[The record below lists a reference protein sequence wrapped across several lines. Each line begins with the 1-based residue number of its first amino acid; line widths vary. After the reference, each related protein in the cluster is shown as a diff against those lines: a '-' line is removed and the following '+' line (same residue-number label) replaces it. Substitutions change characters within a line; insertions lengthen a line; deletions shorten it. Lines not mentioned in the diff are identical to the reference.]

1 MPKYTLQEMSDM
13 HKKGERRVYPKL
25 DVYRL
30 LDTDDFVKRM
40 VRYERAIPASIIKA
54 VLSGL
59 RDTLKR
65 VLSEGYTVKIDELG
79 VFSLS
84 LDFADDKPKV
94 MQEENDKMA
103 YRRVQVKNVN
113 FKVDPQLLKQLQQD
127 TDLERSMS
135 GVKVIRK
142 SLYTRE
148 ERIQRAL
155 QFIETNGF
163 IHLTEYAY
171 LNNLNRTAASLD
183 LKQICS
189 DPHSPITSSGRGSH
203 KVWVKRADGC

>member
-1 MPKYTLQEMSDM
+1 
-13 HKKGERRVYPKL
+13 
-25 DVYRL
+25 
-30 LDTDDFVKRM
+30 M
-40 VRYERAIPASIIKA
+40 VSYERAIPASIIKA

-59 RDTLKR
+59 SDTLKR

-142 SLYTRE
+142 NLYTRE

-163 IHLTEYAY
+163 IHLTEYAS

>member
-40 VRYERAIPASIIKA
+40 VSYERAIPSSIIKA

-59 RDTLKR
+59 SDTLKR

-142 SLYTRE
+142 NLYTRE

-163 IHLTEYAY
+163 IHLTEYAS

>member
-40 VRYERAIPASIIKA
+40 VSYERAIPSSIIKA

-59 RDTLKR
+59 SDTLKR

-142 SLYTRE
+142 NLYTRE

-163 IHLTEYAY
+163 IHLTEYAS

-189 DPHSPITSSGRGSH
+189 DPNSPITSSGRGSH

>member
-40 VRYERAIPASIIKA
+40 VSYERAIPSSIIKA

-59 RDTLKR
+59 SDTLKR

-142 SLYTRE
+142 NLYTRE

-163 IHLTEYAY
+163 IHLTEYAS

-189 DPHSPITSSGRGSH
+189 DPHSPITSSGRGTH

>member
-40 VRYERAIPASIIKA
+40 VSYERAIPASIIKA

-59 RDTLKR
+59 SDTLKR

-142 SLYTRE
+142 NLYTRE

-155 QFIETNGF
+155 QFIEANGF
-163 IHLTEYAY
+163 IHLTEYAS

-203 KVWVKRADGC
+203 KIWVKRADGC

>member
-1 MPKYTLQEMSDM
+1 
-13 HKKGERRVYPKL
+13 
-25 DVYRL
+25 
-30 LDTDDFVKRM
+30 
-40 VRYERAIPASIIKA
+40 
-54 VLSGL
+54 
-59 RDTLKR
+59 
-65 VLSEGYTVKIDELG
+65 
-79 VFSLS
+79 
-84 LDFADDKPKV
+84 
-94 MQEENDKMA
+94 MA

-142 SLYTRE
+142 NLYTRE

>member
-40 VRYERAIPASIIKA
+40 VSYERAIPASIIKA

-59 RDTLKR
+59 SDTLKR

-113 FKVDPQLLKQLQQD
+113 FKVDPQLLKQLQQSRLHAAKNQM
-127 TDLERSMS
+127 THTGKMSLHIASM
-135 GVKVIRK
+135 
-142 SLYTRE
+142 
-148 ERIQRAL
+148 
-155 QFIETNGF
+155 ETF
-163 IHLTEYAY
+163 RQCLTSM
-171 LNNLNRTAASLD
+171 L
-183 LKQICS
+183 IF
-189 DPHSPITSSGRGSH
+189 
-203 KVWVKRADGC
+203 

>member
-40 VRYERAIPASIIKA
+40 VSYERAIPASIIKA

-59 RDTLKR
+59 SDTLKR

-113 FKVDPQLLKQLQQD
+113 FKVDPQLLKQLLPKYD
-127 TDLERSMS
+127 TEAGRVTEVRLVQPTKQTSAKVSMVS
-135 GVKVIRK
+135 GILVFIQPARRVLVAV
-142 SLYTRE
+142 SMMALHPSRE
-148 ERIQRAL
+148 
-155 QFIETNGF
+155 
-163 IHLTEYAY
+163 
-171 LNNLNRTAASLD
+171 S
-183 LKQICS
+183 
-189 DPHSPITSSGRGSH
+189 
-203 KVWVKRADGC
+203 